1 MYKPTIYPWSLRV
14 LLDTYGYFHILS
26 SVNTATKNLGEQAS
40 VWTNVFVF
48 FLNIYPAVELLNHMV
63 VLLLGF
69 WDASVLFPTMAVPV
83 YIPSNSVQGFMF
95 LHLLDNTGYLCSF
108 WWQPFWRC
116 GDTASRVW
124 LTFPWWQRC
133 DHPLTRPLAVC
144 ISSLKNHLLRSSAQF

>member
-48 FLNIYPAVELLNHMV
+48 FFNIYPAVELLNHMV

-69 WDASVLFPTMAVPV
+69 WGTSELFSIIAAPIYVL
-83 YIPSNSVQGFMF
+83 INSVQRIPF
-95 LHLLDNTGYLCSF
+95 LHIFANIYYL
-108 WWQPFWRC
+108 
-116 GDTASRVW
+116 
-124 LTFPWWQRC
+124 
-133 DHPLTRPLAVC
+133 
-144 ISSLKNHLLRSSAQF
+144 